1 MHKCIPYFLGVV
13 ILAFAVNTSF
23 ADDENPVIQ
32 NNILYFKDPRVDV
45 LQKMYM
51 RNKVKKEMVT
61 RVQIFQATSR
71 DQVFEAR
78 AQFNARFPGIQTYI
92 TYASPNF
99 KLRVGEFDSKQEAHK
114 FMQQLKAYF
123 PTSFVIEEKAID
135 DDKKPKAKNN

>member
-1 MHKCIPYFLGVV
+1 MKKFITYLFSAVV
-13 ILAFAVNTSF
+13 VCFSAQSLL
-23 ADDENPVIQ
+23 ADDDNPVIQ

-51 RNKVKKEMVT
+51 RNKTKKDLVT

-78 AQFNARFPGIQTYI
+78 AQFSARFPGIQTFI
-92 TYASPNF
+92 TYATPNF

-114 FMQQLKAYF
+114 FMMQLKAYF

-135 DDKKPKAKNN
+135 EDKKPKAKN